1 MIIELLLN
9 LIALLIKAVFIFIN
23 LPQAP
28 PEVQQSVDNYFNLI
42 FDNLDFLGFF
52 VNPSTLSIVST
63 SAIALWTFSK
73 LYKLTIWIY
82 HKLPISSN

>member
-1 MIIELLLN
+1 MIIELLFN
-9 LIALLIKAVFIFIN
+9 LISVLLKILFSWVN
-23 LPQAP
+23 LPQIPSEA
-28 PEVQQSVDNYFNLI
+28 ETSINQYLDMI

-52 VNPSTLSIVST
+52 IRPNTLTIVAT

-73 LYKLTIWIY
+73 LYKVTMWIY